1 MCLRLSSVGT
11 VGRPCMRPNS
21 DLLAP
26 SCVLQN
32 MQHANPTLPPPPDLS
47 DATPVCLYAV
57 ICKSDC
63 PSGTTLLYFECGPPR
78 GL

>member
-32 MQHANPTLPPPPDLS
+32 MQHATPTVPPPPDLS
-47 DATPVCLYAV
+47 DGMLAP
-57 ICKSDC
+57 IE
-63 PSGTTLLYFECGPPR
+63 F
-78 GL
+78 